1 MVRVITAGKS
11 RVGLSTV
18 HRMEADL
25 GLVCVPSDNFRK
37 AQRAFEDAGIQFFDE
52 EDGGGAGVRLR
63 DRERY

>member
-25 GLVCVPSDNFRK
+25 GPVCVDSDNFRK
-37 AQRAFEDAGIQFFDE
+37 AQRAFEDAGIQFIDE

-63 DRERY
+63 NKAR